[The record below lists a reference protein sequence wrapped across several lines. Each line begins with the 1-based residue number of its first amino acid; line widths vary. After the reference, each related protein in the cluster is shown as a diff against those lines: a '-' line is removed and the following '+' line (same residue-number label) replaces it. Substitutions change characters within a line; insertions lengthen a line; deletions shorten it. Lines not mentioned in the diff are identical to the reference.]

1 MKTKTRDQDEVGWS
15 LMLRRYGD
23 ASMQGQWQGAA
34 ERYELICRVCG
45 DDSSLTYLIVS
56 PDLQRLRGP
65 YPLAEAVAKYEQHV
79 RLHERA

>member
-1 MKTKTRDQDEVGWS
+1 MRRGTMKTKTRDQDEVGWS

-23 ASMQGQWQGAA
+23 ASVQGQRQGAA

-56 PDLQRLRGP
+56 PFDLWVAASGVSS
-65 YPLAEAVAKYEQHV
+65 AV
-79 RLHERA
+79 R